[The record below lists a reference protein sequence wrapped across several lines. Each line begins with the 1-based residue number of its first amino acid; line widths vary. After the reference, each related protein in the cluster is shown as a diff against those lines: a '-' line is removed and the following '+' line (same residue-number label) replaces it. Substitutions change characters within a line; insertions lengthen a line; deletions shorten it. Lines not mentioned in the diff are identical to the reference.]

1 MIFDILLLNNWY
13 TCEFTNINVHK
24 KIISLSFHGTHAM
37 CHLSGLIESFF
48 FLIIDKSKNMIYL
61 CRMMAFREHY
71 HALLKKSI
79 SFLYCGWNIVNKSQ
93 NYLCRWLKARHI
105 LSFLIGAESCLLIF
119 AGYDIQIIWNST
131 HFHKY
136 KKCSPLYFPFTNI
149 WISLKAIKGNK
160 NESLH
165 SSNEA
170 SQQWI
175 VMKWDNS
182 LLLISFLS
190 YSTNQ
195 V

>member
-1 MIFDILLLNNWY
+1 MSLINFQNKMLFVKWNDMSEKGGLINASNTATFFFKMIFDILLLNNWY

-93 NYLCRWLKARHI
+93 N
-105 LSFLIGAESCLLIF
+105 
-119 AGYDIQIIWNST
+119 
-131 HFHKY
+131 
-136 KKCSPLYFPFTNI
+136 
-149 WISLKAIKGNK
+149 
-160 NESLH
+160 
-165 SSNEA
+165 
-170 SQQWI
+170 
-175 VMKWDNS
+175 
-182 LLLISFLS
+182 
-190 YSTNQ
+190 
-195 V
+195 